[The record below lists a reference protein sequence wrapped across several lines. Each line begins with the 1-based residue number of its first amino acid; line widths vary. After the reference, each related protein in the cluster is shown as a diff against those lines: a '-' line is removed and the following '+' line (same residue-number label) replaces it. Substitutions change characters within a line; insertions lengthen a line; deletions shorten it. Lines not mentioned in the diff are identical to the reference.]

1 MYRVKTPKS
10 QRRGY
15 WLLRKL
21 VVSIRFCL
29 ENTTRTDEIIRF
41 WKNMWK

>member
-1 MYRVKTPKS
+1 MKKKKI
-10 QRRGY
+10 

-41 WKNMWK
+41 